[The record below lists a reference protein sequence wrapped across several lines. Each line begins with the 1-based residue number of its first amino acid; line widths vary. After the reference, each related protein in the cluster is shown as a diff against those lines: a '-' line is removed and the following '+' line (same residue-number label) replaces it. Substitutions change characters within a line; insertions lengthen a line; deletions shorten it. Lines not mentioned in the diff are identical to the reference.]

1 MTLIG
6 IPNSGQDIVAGI
18 VLIAAVGFDS
28 WLRRRR
34 G

>member
-6 IPNSGQDIVAGI
+6 VDNAQQDMVAGV